1 MLQLAIRAGLPLIH
15 ARTSDTVNFPAL
27 LAHLAGRSVF
37 EIKTP
42 RCKACQGPGS
52 PMEELRRHA
61 SEGALL
67 WTQGAINQGVDLYDA
82 LASDGCSLVALNQD
96 PLPPECFDA
105 GQVPTPIAFTRAQ
118 LLEVLPEDKVDEILP
133 GLGGLTY
140 KEVGDLIRLAEA
152 GTGALTLAG
161 VLSAR
166 RSAFSQL
173 RGLDIVSTEMSYY
186 RPEAA
191 VEDYVSWARPFL
203 LGDFDHRLR
212 PRGVLLGG
220 QPGTGKTTAAK
231 RIAREIGV
239 PLLRL
244 DLGAIKG
251 KWVGESEGALR
262 DALAQVDR
270 EAPCVLLLDEV
281 EKLFVQG
288 QDDPTSSNLLAS
300 LLWWLAEHRSQV
312 LTVMTTNAKTALPA
326 ELWREGRIDQDLELE
341 GLDRDSSKAFAREL
355 AWTFMPKTSNRD
367 KEIGLVVEEAKCWV
381 GGSIHMPQGKLEELV
396 KKLVRAWLT

>member
-42 RCKACQGPGS
+42 SCRACQGPGNT
-52 PMEELRRHA
+52 MEELRRHA
-61 SEGALL
+61 ADGSLL
-67 WTQGAINQGVDLYDA
+67 WTQSAINEGSDLYDA

-96 PLPPECFDA
+96 PLPAECFDA
-105 GQVPTPIAFTRAQ
+105 GQVPIPADFIRAQ
-118 LLEVLPEDKVDEILP
+118 LEDVMPEAKVAEILP
-133 GLGGLTY
+133 GLGGLTF

-152 GTGALTLAG
+152 STGALTLPG

-173 RGLDIVSTEMSYY
+173 RGLDIVPTEMSFYA
-186 RPEAA
+186 PEAA
-191 VEDYVSWARPFL
+191 VEGYISWAKEFL
-203 LGDFDHRLR
+203 LGDFDARLR
-212 PRGVLLGG
+212 PRGVLLDGP
-220 QPGTGKTTAAK
+220 PGTGKTMAAK
-231 RIAREIGV
+231 RMAEEIGV

-251 KWVGESEGALR
+251 KWVGESEGALS

-281 EKLFVQG
+281 EKLFAKSHDEG
-288 QDDPTSSNLLAS
+288 TSSNLLAS
-300 LLWWLAEHRSQV
+300 LLWWLAEHTSQV
-312 LTVMTTNAKTALPA
+312 LVAMTTNDKAALPR
-326 ELWREGRIDQDLELE
+326 ELWRQGRLDEVLKLQGLPNVQWAFDFATKLVGTFDCKPSDTALGIGLNELTYPASQAAVE
-341 GLDRDSSKAFAREL
+341 AVVKRGVRRWLTS
-355 AWTFMPKTSNRD
+355 KTS
-367 KEIGLVVEEAKCWV
+367 
-381 GGSIHMPQGKLEELV
+381 
-396 KKLVRAWLT
+396 